1 VIGQFWWVVEG
12 LTDSCSL
19 LYKLSDE
26 DAMNK
31 QLSTKPKITSLTA
44 KAGHMIKP
52 LDMIEMRG
60 LGGWGLIHW
69 RTWHTLLH
77 HAWGVELDKPNAE
90 FTIPIKSVM
99 PEKGLRKELQKTLEV
114 LQTTLARARIGDEDI
129 TVQVLGHTSF
139 KAKDYSEGGFFKYSY
154 HHKFVEALRKTDL
167 YAQLELKVINAFTSK
182 YSGSLYELV
191 AKRAGLSFKASEEI
205 SIDDLRDWLHVP
217 VGKLQRWI
225 HLHQFAILPAVKEVN
240 ELSPYDVTITPIKR
254 ANKVT
259 AVTLTWAKKAPLS
272 VEEQG
277 AVKEVNQHKV
287 GRKAR
292 LSGAVENVYV
302 GKHVLTQEVAA
313 IIKKENPDEMP
324 KDIWD
329 NFILPELER
338 KNITQTK
345 AAVPYLAKQ
354 YASKNRGV

>member
-1 VIGQFWWVVEG
+1 
-12 LTDSCSL
+12 
-19 LYKLSDE
+19 
-26 DAMNK
+26 
-31 QLSTKPKITSLTA
+31 
-44 KAGHMIKP
+44 
-52 LDMIEMRG
+52 
-60 LGGWGLIHW
+60 
-69 RTWHTLLH
+69 
-77 HAWGVELDKPNAE
+77 
-90 FTIPIKSVM
+90 
-99 PEKGLRKELQKTLEV
+99 
-114 LQTTLARARIGDEDI
+114 
-129 TVQVLGHTSF
+129 
-139 KAKDYSEGGFFKYSY
+139 
-154 HHKFVEALRKTDL
+154 
-167 YAQLELKVINAFTSK
+167 
-182 YSGSLYELV
+182 
-191 AKRAGLSFKASEEI
+191 
-205 SIDDLRDWLHVP
+205 
-217 VGKLQRWI
+217 
-225 HLHQFAILPAVKEVN
+225 
-240 ELSPYDVTITPIKR
+240 VTITPIKR